1 LIVEKAKTQSTVE
14 KPVDK
19 TSNSE
24 IVENKNLTPSDVLKS
39 ARTIALHKDSINPLR
54 QALDKELLKRKEWA
68 NLNLTITQD
77 RTSADLS
84 VEICCVHLSWVT
96 NRYVFRVYDTRSG
109 MVIAAGETNSG
120 EFWPK
125 TWPEILPNH

>member
-14 KPVDK
+14 KPLDK

-39 ARTIALHKDSINPLR
+39 ARTIALHKDSINPSR

-84 VEICCVHLSWVT
+84 VEIGCVHLSWVT
-96 NRYVFRVYDTRSG
+96 NR
-109 MVIAAGETNSG
+109 
-120 EFWPK
+120 
-125 TWPEILPNH
+125 